1 MKKSFFA
8 LTLAA
13 AVVLFS
19 GTARAQSE
27 EQTQRIT
34 TSYLVALGRAP
45 SAAELNVDSQAPGLS
60 IATAIERRREL
71 IQKDAGTKRA
81 VIIKAFEDAFGRE
94 PSEDEIRD
102 GQKGNRTYSE
112 LMSAHVTRLA
122 EHPTEYEQ
130 VMNRA
135 YRLVIHRDIY
145 PMEVEYWKKRSTVP
159 YYLLA
164 ACLEDWARRNQPGLM
179 VTSGETI
186 ISFNNSCLSTI
197 QLSPKIAA
205 EARTLLG
212 LPTSEN
218 ENAPNQ
224 ASFGRNIVATGAAEI
239 VSSGHINFV
248 AAGSPSLLPSYV
260 GKP

>member
-8 LTLAA
+8 LTIAVV
-13 AVVLFS
+13 VVLFL

-34 TSYLVALGRAP
+34 TSYLLALGRAP
-45 SAAELNVDSQAPGLS
+45 SVAELNVDSQVPGLS

-71 IQKDAGTKRA
+71 IQNDAGTKRA
-81 VIIKAFEDAFGRE
+81 VIVKACEDAFGRA
-94 PSEDEIRD
+94 PSEDEIRNELA
-102 GQKGNRTYSE
+102 GNRTYSE
-112 LMSAHVTRLA
+112 LISAQITRLA
-122 EHPTEYEQ
+122 DHPTEYAE

-145 PMEVEYWKKRSTVP
+145 PMEVEYWKKRSTAP

-186 ISFNNSCLSTI
+186 ISINNSCLSTI

-205 EARTLLG
+205 EARAVLG
-212 LPTSEN
+212 LPLSEN

-224 ASFGRNIVATGAAEI
+224 SSFGRNIMATGATEI
-239 VSSGHINFV
+239 ISSGHIAFA
-248 AAGSPSLLPSYV
+248 AAGKANFPPAH
-260 GKP
+260 